1 MKIYVDADACPAV
14 IKNVLLRAV
23 ERISI
28 HMVFVANVNV
38 NTFQSNYVSSIV
50 VPQGPDIAD
59 DKIVELV
66 EQGDLV
72 ITEDIPLADRV
83 SDKGAVVITQ
93 RGNLCTKENIKERLA
108 IRDLL
113 EDLRNN
119 GINTAG
125 PSTFSQ
131 KDRHTFAN
139 QLDRYLTKYYKN

>member
-14 IKNVLLRAV
+14 IKNILLRAV

-38 NTFQSNYVSSIV
+38 NTSQSNYVSSIV

-83 SDKGAVVITQ
+83 IDKGAVVITQ

-113 EDLRNN
+113 EDLRNS
-119 GINTAG
+119 GINTSGLTAI
-125 PSTFSQ
+125 P
-131 KDRHTFAN
+131 DR
-139 QLDRYLTKYYKN
+139 KNVLHR

>member
-14 IKNVLLRAV
+14 IKNILLRAV

-38 NTFQSNYVSSIV
+38 NTFQSNYIFSIV

-83 SDKGAVVITQ
+83 IEKGAVVITP
-93 RGNLCTKENIKERLA
+93 RGNLCNKENIKERLA

-119 GINTAG
+119 GINTSG